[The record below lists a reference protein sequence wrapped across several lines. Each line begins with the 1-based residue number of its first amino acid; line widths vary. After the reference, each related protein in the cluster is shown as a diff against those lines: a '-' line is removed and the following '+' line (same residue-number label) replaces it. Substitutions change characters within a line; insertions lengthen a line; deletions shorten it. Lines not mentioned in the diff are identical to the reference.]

1 MIHGYHTII
10 DSEWLARIA
19 GTTKTTAMA
28 DQLWFRDGVPKKVL
42 TLSRMRE
49 EITRKHEKNRGN
61 KSKKEIV
68 RLRKRDERRF
78 VYGMMEEGKGWWDME
93 DELDQFD
100 EVVEWRN

>member
-1 MIHGYHTII
+1 M
-10 DSEWLARIA
+10 
-19 GTTKTTAMA
+19 
-28 DQLWFRDGVPKKVL
+28 L